1 VFIIIS
7 FFTKEEK
14 YRWQKKR
21 NEEIIIQK
29 NNDGGLV
36 ILVEVT
42 IDEHSSLPSSY
53 NNPSFNHCLPPTTT
67 PGD

>member
-1 VFIIIS
+1 LLREKNTVGKR
-7 FFTKEEK
+7 KEM
-14 YRWQKKR
+14 KR
-21 NEEIIIQK
+21 NNIQK